1 VIPLLHWRRKVA
13 AEQAKAQV
21 EIQSGRARL
30 VAESANL
37 RAESQLER
45 ERLAN
50 FEEQIQIGNDYVA
63 ALRKFARMKKDEAE
77 ALADIPDDEI
87 RSQIAAAFG
96 LSINGQ
102 DKEASTNKPVISWRG
117 GQPVEKLRGN

>member
-1 VIPLLHWRRKVA
+1 
-13 AEQAKAQV
+13 
-21 EIQSGRARL
+21 L

-102 DKEASTNKPVISWRG
+102 DKEASTNKPVITWRG